1 MHGRASRG
9 AEESK
14 RKKIEPSTEVIIHP
28 SLAFVAA
35 AIHSALAISYVL
47 YCIVNTTYVISN
59 ISHAA
64 PPIGW
69 VALATIGGIT
79 YLYGRLTWLI

>member
-1 MHGRASRG
+1 MHDRANRG
-9 AEESK
+9 AEEESK

-47 YCIVNTTYVISN
+47 YCIVHTM
-59 ISHAA
+59 
-64 PPIGW
+64 
-69 VALATIGGIT
+69 
-79 YLYGRLTWLI
+79 